1 MGLWLVYLYMS
12 YNITLLSLGCAK
24 NRVDAEILLYN
35 LKDAGYNIVSS
46 VSLADVVIVNT
57 CGFIDDAKKESIDEI
72 LSVAELK
79 NRGLIKAIIVTG
91 CLAERYKNEVLKE
104 IPEVDAVIGIGANN
118 NIADVVDK
126 AIMGVKTEDF
136 PNKLLLPLNG
146 KRIQTTPKYYAY
158 LKVAD
163 GCDNRCTYCAIP
175 LIRGKFRSRRMEY
188 ILSEAEYLAKNG
200 VKELLVIAQDTT
212 RYGEDIYGELKL
224 PELLKKLCK
233 IDGIKWIRI
242 LYCYPD
248 RITDELIDVISKEE
262 KVLNYIDIPLQHC
275 NKRILKLMNRNGDK
289 ESLTNLL
296 KKIRQKIPD
305 VILRTTFICGF
316 PGETD
321 EEFNEL
327 AEFSKEIKFERMGCF
342 MYSQEEGTPASY
354 MDNQVDNEVKFRRQ
368 EILMEE
374 QMRIMEENSIKMLG
388 KTITVLFEGYDDE
401 SNLYFGRSV
410 ADSPDI
416 DGRVYFDI
424 LDKDVKEGEFLNIKI
439 NKFDNCDLI
448 GEIV

>member
-1 MGLWLVYLYMS
+1 MS
-12 YNITLLSLGCAK
+12 YNVTLLSLGCAK

-175 LIRGKFRSRRMEY
+175 LIRGKFRSRRMED
-188 ILSEAEYLAKNG
+188 ILSEAEYLAKHG

-212 RYGEDIYGELKL
+212 RYGEDIYGKLKL

-275 NKRILKLMNRNGDK
+275 NKRILRLMNRNGDK
-289 ESLTNLL
+289 ESLTNLF

-424 LDKDVKEGEFLNIKI
+424 LDKDVKEGEFLSVKI
-439 NKFDNCDLI
+439 NKVDNCDLI

>member
-1 MGLWLVYLYMS
+1 MS
-12 YNITLLSLGCAK
+12 YNVTLLSLGCAK

-175 LIRGKFRSRRMEY
+175 LIRGKFRSRRMED

-289 ESLTNLL
+289 ESFTNLF

-388 KTITVLFEGYDDE
+388 KTITVLFEGYDYE

>member
-1 MGLWLVYLYMS
+1 MS

-262 KVLNYIDIPLQHC
+262 KDLNYIDIPLQHC

>member
-1 MGLWLVYLYMS
+1 MS
-12 YNITLLSLGCAK
+12 YNVTLLSLGCAK

-175 LIRGKFRSRRMEY
+175 LIRGKFRSRRMED
-188 ILSEAEYLAKNG
+188 ILSEAEYLAKHG

-212 RYGEDIYGELKL
+212 RYGEDIYGKLKL

-262 KVLNYIDIPLQHC
+262 KILNYIDIPLQHC
-275 NKRILKLMNRNGDK
+275 NKRILRLMNRNGDK
-289 ESLTNLL
+289 ESLTNLF

-424 LDKDVKEGEFLNIKI
+424 LDKDVKEGEFLSVKI
-439 NKFDNCDLI
+439 NKVDNCDLI

>member
-1 MGLWLVYLYMS
+1 MS

-175 LIRGKFRSRRMEY
+175 LIRGKFRSRRMED

>member
-1 MGLWLVYLYMS
+1 MS
-12 YNITLLSLGCAK
+12 YNVTLLSLGCAK

-175 LIRGKFRSRRMEY
+175 LIRGKFRSRRMED

-296 KKIRQKIPD
+296 KKIRQKISD

>member
-1 MGLWLVYLYMS
+1 MS
-12 YNITLLSLGCAK
+12 YNVTLLSLGCAK

-46 VSLADVVIVNT
+46 VSLADVVIINT

-175 LIRGKFRSRRMEY
+175 LIRGKFRSRRMED

-327 AEFSKEIKFERMGCF
+327 AEFLKEIKFERMGCF
-342 MYSQEEGTPASY
+342 MYSQEEDTPASY

>member
-1 MGLWLVYLYMS
+1 MS

-175 LIRGKFRSRRMEY
+175 LIRGKFRSRRMED

-212 RYGEDIYGELKL
+212 RYGEDIYGKLKL

-275 NKRILKLMNRNGDK
+275 NKRILRLMNRNGNK
-289 ESLTNLL
+289 ESLTNLF

-424 LDKDVKEGEFLNIKI
+424 LDKDVKEGEFLSVKI

>member
-1 MGLWLVYLYMS
+1 MS
-12 YNITLLSLGCAK
+12 YNVTLLSLGCAK

-79 NRGLIKAIIVTG
+79 NRGLIKTIIVTG

-175 LIRGKFRSRRMEY
+175 LIRGKFRSRRMED

-212 RYGEDIYGELKL
+212 RYGEDIYGKLKL

-262 KVLNYIDIPLQHC
+262 KILNYIDIPLQHC
-275 NKRILKLMNRNGDK
+275 NKRILRLMNRNGDK

>member
-1 MGLWLVYLYMS
+1 MS
-12 YNITLLSLGCAK
+12 YNVTLLSLGCAK

-79 NRGLIKAIIVTG
+79 NRGLIKTIIVTG

-175 LIRGKFRSRRMEY
+175 LIRGKFRSRRMED

-262 KVLNYIDIPLQHC
+262 KILNYIDIPLQHC
-275 NKRILKLMNRNGDK
+275 NKRILRLMNRNGDK
-289 ESLTNLL
+289 ESLTNLF

>member
-1 MGLWLVYLYMS
+1 MS
-12 YNITLLSLGCAK
+12 YNVTLLSLGCAK

-79 NRGLIKAIIVTG
+79 NRGLIKTIIVTG

-175 LIRGKFRSRRMEY
+175 LIRGKFRSRRMED

-289 ESLTNLL
+289 ESLTNLF

>member
-1 MGLWLVYLYMS
+1 MS
-12 YNITLLSLGCAK
+12 YNVTLLSLGCAK

-126 AIMGVKTEDF
+126 AIMGVKTENF

-175 LIRGKFRSRRMEY
+175 LIRGKFRSRRMED

-242 LYCYPD
+242 LYCYTD

-289 ESLTNLL
+289 KGLTNLL

-327 AEFSKEIKFERMGCF
+327 AEFLKEIKFERMGCF
-342 MYSQEEGTPASY
+342 IYSQEEGTPASY

-439 NKFDNCDLI
+439 NKFDDCDLI

>member
-1 MGLWLVYLYMS
+1 MS
-12 YNITLLSLGCAK
+12 YNVTLLSLGCAK

-175 LIRGKFRSRRMEY
+175 LIRGKFRSRRMED

-424 LDKDVKEGEFLNIKI
+424 LDKDVKEGEFLSVKI

>member
-1 MGLWLVYLYMS
+1 MS
-12 YNITLLSLGCAK
+12 YNVTLLSLGCAK

-175 LIRGKFRSRRMEY
+175 LIRGKFRSRRMED

-212 RYGEDIYGELKL
+212 RYGEDIYGKLKL

-262 KVLNYIDIPLQHC
+262 KILNYIDIPLQHC

-424 LDKDVKEGEFLNIKI
+424 LDKDVKEGEFLSVKI
-439 NKFDNCDLI
+439 NKVDNCDLI

>member
-1 MGLWLVYLYMS
+1 MS

-79 NRGLIKAIIVTG
+79 NRGLITAIIVTG

-175 LIRGKFRSRRMEY
+175 LIRGKFRSRRMED

>member
-1 MGLWLVYLYMS
+1 MS
-12 YNITLLSLGCAK
+12 YNVTLLSLGCAK

-175 LIRGKFRSRRMEY
+175 LIRGKFRSRRMED

-212 RYGEDIYGELKL
+212 KYGEDIYGKLKL

-275 NKRILKLMNRNGDK
+275 NKRILKLMNRNGNK
-289 ESLTNLL
+289 ESLTNLF

-424 LDKDVKEGEFLNIKI
+424 LDKDVKEGEFLSVKI
-439 NKFDNCDLI
+439 NKVDNCDLI

>member
-1 MGLWLVYLYMS
+1 MS
-12 YNITLLSLGCAK
+12 YNVTLLSLGCAK

-91 CLAERYKNEVLKE
+91 CLAERYKNEILKE

-175 LIRGKFRSRRMEY
+175 LIRGKFRSRRMED

-224 PELLKKLCK
+224 SELLKKLCK

-275 NKRILKLMNRNGDK
+275 NKRILKLMNRNGNK
-289 ESLTNLL
+289 ESLTNLF

>member
-1 MGLWLVYLYMS
+1 MS
-12 YNITLLSLGCAK
+12 YNVTLLSLGCAK

-175 LIRGKFRSRRMEY
+175 LIRGKFRSRRMED

-212 RYGEDIYGELKL
+212 RYGEDIYGKLKL

-262 KVLNYIDIPLQHC
+262 KILNYIDIPLQHC
-275 NKRILKLMNRNGDK
+275 NKRILRLMNRNGDK
-289 ESLTNLL
+289 ESLTNLF

-424 LDKDVKEGEFLNIKI
+424 LDKDVKEGEFLSVKI
-439 NKFDNCDLI
+439 NKVDNCDLI

>member
-1 MGLWLVYLYMS
+1 MS
-12 YNITLLSLGCAK
+12 YNVTLLSLGCAK

-175 LIRGKFRSRRMEY
+175 LIRGKFRSRRMED

-212 RYGEDIYGELKL
+212 RYGEDIYGKLKL

>member
-1 MGLWLVYLYMS
+1 MS
-12 YNITLLSLGCAK
+12 YNVTLLSLGCAK

-72 LSVAELK
+72 LSIAELK

-136 PNKLLLPLNG
+136 PDKLLLPLNG

-158 LKVAD
+158 LKIAD

-175 LIRGKFRSRRMEY
+175 LIRGKFRSRRMED

-275 NKRILKLMNRNGDK
+275 NKRILKLMNRNGNK
-289 ESLTNLL
+289 ESLTNLF

>member
-1 MGLWLVYLYMS
+1 MS

-79 NRGLIKAIIVTG
+79 NRGLIKTIIVTG

-175 LIRGKFRSRRMEY
+175 LIRGKFRSRRMED

>member
-1 MGLWLVYLYMS
+1 MS
-12 YNITLLSLGCAK
+12 YNVTLLSLGCAK

-175 LIRGKFRSRRMEY
+175 LIRGKFRSRRMED

-354 MDNQVDNEVKFRRQ
+354 MDNQVDNEVKFRMQ

-374 QMRIMEENSIKMLG
+374 QMRII
-388 KTITVLFEGYDDE
+388 
-401 SNLYFGRSV
+401 
-410 ADSPDI
+410 
-416 DGRVYFDI
+416 
-424 LDKDVKEGEFLNIKI
+424 
-439 NKFDNCDLI
+439 
-448 GEIV
+448 

>member
-1 MGLWLVYLYMS
+1 MS

>member
-1 MGLWLVYLYMS
+1 MS
-12 YNITLLSLGCAK
+12 YNVTLLSLGCAK

-72 LSVAELK
+72 LYVAELK

-175 LIRGKFRSRRMEY
+175 LIRGKFRSRRMED

-296 KKIRQKIPD
+296 KKIRQKISD

>member
-1 MGLWLVYLYMS
+1 MS
-12 YNITLLSLGCAK
+12 YNVTLLSLGCAK

-91 CLAERYKNEVLKE
+91 CLAERYKNEILKE

-175 LIRGKFRSRRMEY
+175 LIRGKFRSRRMED

-224 PELLKKLCK
+224 SELLKKLCK

-275 NKRILKLMNRNGDK
+275 NKRILKLMNRNGNK
-289 ESLTNLL
+289 ESLTNLF

-342 MYSQEEGTPASY
+342 MYSQEEDTPASY

>member
-1 MGLWLVYLYMS
+1 MS
-12 YNITLLSLGCAK
+12 YNVTLLSLGCAK

-175 LIRGKFRSRRMEY
+175 LIRGKFRSRRMED

-212 RYGEDIYGELKL
+212 RYGEDIYGKLKL

-424 LDKDVKEGEFLNIKI
+424 LDKDVKEGEFLSVKI
-439 NKFDNCDLI
+439 NKVDNCDLI

>member
-1 MGLWLVYLYMS
+1 MS
-12 YNITLLSLGCAK
+12 YNVTLLSLGCAK

-175 LIRGKFRSRRMEY
+175 LIRGKFRSRRMED

-212 RYGEDIYGELKL
+212 RYGEDIYGKLKL

-262 KVLNYIDIPLQHC
+262 KILNYIDIPLQHC
-275 NKRILKLMNRNGDK
+275 NKRILRLMNRNGDK
-289 ESLTNLL
+289 ESLTNLF

>member
-1 MGLWLVYLYMS
+1 MS
-12 YNITLLSLGCAK
+12 YNVTLLSLGCAK

-79 NRGLIKAIIVTG
+79 NRGLIKTIIVTG

-175 LIRGKFRSRRMEY
+175 LIRGKFRSRRMED
-188 ILSEAEYLAKNG
+188 ILSEAEYLAKHG

-212 RYGEDIYGELKL
+212 RYGEDIYGKLKL

-262 KVLNYIDIPLQHC
+262 KILNYIDIPLQHC
-275 NKRILKLMNRNGDK
+275 NKRILRLMNRNGDK
-289 ESLTNLL
+289 ESLTNLF